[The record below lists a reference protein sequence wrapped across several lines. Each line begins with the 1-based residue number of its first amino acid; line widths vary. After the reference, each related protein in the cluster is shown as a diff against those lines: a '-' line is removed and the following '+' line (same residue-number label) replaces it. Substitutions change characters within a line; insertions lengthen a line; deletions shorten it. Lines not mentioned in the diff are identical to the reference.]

1 MTVLDAAVV
10 VLALVVLLGLL
21 LLLGVVR
28 RLRDHTERL
37 HRLER
42 GRPPVDTVP
51 ANLDIGNFTATSLRG
66 ESVSAD
72 WLVGGESVVAFLTYG
87 CSACKV
93 QLPALRDH
101 AGTPGGKVLIVAAL
115 VPGEEPDPTALR
127 AEVGDTPVIVEE
139 QFGGPIQHGFRV
151 DKYPTFYLVG
161 ADGAPKATAGSL
173 RDLLRART
181 ELQVGTTAS

>member
-10 VLALVVLLGLL
+10 VLAIVVLLCLL
-21 LLLGVVR
+21 LLLGIVR
-28 RLRDHTERL
+28 RLRDLTERL

-51 ANLDIGNFTATSLRG
+51 ANLDISDFTATSLRG
-66 ESVSAD
+66 EPVSAD
-72 WLVGGESVVAFLTYG
+72 WLVGEESVVAFLTYG

-93 QLPALRDH
+93 QLPLLREH
-101 AGTPGGKVLIVAAL
+101 AETPGGKILIVAAL
-115 VPGEEPDPTALR
+115 VPGEEPEPAALR
-127 AEVGDTPVIVEE
+127 AEVGDAPVIVEE
-139 QFGGPIQHGFRV
+139 QFGGPIQYGFRV

-161 ADGAPKATAGSL
+161 ADGVPKATAGSL

-181 ELQVGTTAS
+181 AVQVGATAG